1 MGPTGQVRTGGAAS
15 VLEYAK
21 RLQQRGHSVCL
32 CTWPKFLWPEKDPFP
47 GIDFEVDIYFDGAPT
62 TGSLPYHLVNRTPR
76 DYVGEL
82 QFFVT
87 YMSLLTPAI
96 PKCDLII
103 SSNWDTILPAWQSRQ
118 GKPVHFPQHYDEVFF
133 TLDGA
138 TSSSLQGNPLIK
150 LLCRNSFQLPVY
162 RIANS
167 SWLAGELQERFGET
181 VPYVNHG
188 IDCALFQLRPKK
200 SEIDGILRVVT
211 YSRPD
216 KWKGFPDAVAA
227 MQQVLKHHAGLV
239 EWHVYGFQNPA
250 FPPDNAL
257 APYTYHGT
265 LAHEELSVLYAESD
279 IVLCPSWY
287 ESFPLPP
294 IEAMACGTAV
304 VTTSYGTEDF
314 AIHEETALVV
324 QPRIVTDMVEAVE
337 RLVKDGALRRKL
349 AASGRA
355 MAESL
360 TWDRA
365 VTAREKILYQIHQ
378 NALHND
384 LLGGFDTAIPDGNNI
399 SFERIPTEL
408 QAPEGELLRDEAGAY
423 YIVESR
429 RLRPLSHPGVLG
441 LNAETARPL
450 DSLIL
455 ARTDLGPTI
464 HTLEEWYGERR

>member
-1 MGPTGQVRTGGAAS
+1 M
-15 VLEYAK
+15 
-21 RLQQRGHSVCL
+21 
-32 CTWPKFLWPEKDPFP
+32 
-47 GIDFEVDIYFDGAPT
+47 DIYFDGAPT

-239 EWHVYGFQNPA
+239 EWHVLR
-250 FPPDNAL
+250 FP
-257 APYTYHGT
+257 
-265 LAHEELSVLYAESD
+265 
-279 IVLCPSWY
+279 
-287 ESFPLPP
+287 
-294 IEAMACGTAV
+294 
-304 VTTSYGTEDF
+304 
-314 AIHEETALVV
+314 
-324 QPRIVTDMVEAVE
+324 
-337 RLVKDGALRRKL
+337 
-349 AASGRA
+349 
-355 MAESL
+355 
-360 TWDRA
+360 
-365 VTAREKILYQIHQ
+365 
-378 NALHND
+378 
-384 LLGGFDTAIPDGNNI
+384 
-399 SFERIPTEL
+399 
-408 QAPEGELLRDEAGAY
+408 
-423 YIVESR
+423 ESR
-429 RLRPLSHPGVLG
+429 ISP
-441 LNAETARPL
+441 
-450 DSLIL
+450 
-455 ARTDLGPTI
+455 
-464 HTLEEWYGERR
+464 

>member
-1 MGPTGQVRTGGAAS
+1 
-15 VLEYAK
+15 
-21 RLQQRGHSVCL
+21 
-32 CTWPKFLWPEKDPFP
+32 
-47 GIDFEVDIYFDGAPT
+47 
-62 TGSLPYHLVNRTPR
+62 
-76 DYVGEL
+76 
-82 QFFVT
+82 
-87 YMSLLTPAI
+87 MS
-96 PKCDLII
+96 
-103 SSNWDTILPAWQSRQ
+103 
-118 GKPVHFPQHYDEVFF
+118 
-133 TLDGA
+133 
-138 TSSSLQGNPLIK
+138 
-150 LLCRNSFQLPVY
+150 
-162 RIANS
+162 
-167 SWLAGELQERFGET
+167 
-181 VPYVNHG
+181 
-188 IDCALFQLRPKK
+188 
-200 SEIDGILRVVT
+200 
-211 YSRPD
+211 
-216 KWKGFPDAVAA
+216 
-227 MQQVLKHHAGLV
+227 
-239 EWHVYGFQNPA
+239 YGFQNPA